1 MKKITMSVLCLLLA
15 VIMLVSTGCAG
26 KTPTETT
33 KAAAKTTAVTTG
45 GTTPP
50 ETTTPVDPAAE
61 QARFDEFIENL
72 FVNEISLDTLTL
84 HYTVSDPSVYGL
96 ENMEPRWEAS
106 DEDDKYPVEKI
117 VEILDGFDPSVL
129 TDSQK
134 LTYRVLRLYIK
145 QSQKFDDDRFKYMG
159 SSFDVGSGL
168 QSAIPTNLA
177 EYDFQ
182 REKDITDFIALVD
195 QLPEFIDSAIDD
207 EKERVDNGFGF
218 PDEVIDMIIDQCK
231 EIYDGEGDFYLI
243 DVFAEKANK
252 LDFIDDAKKSDYIE
266 KAKKAINE
274 KMLPAFKKIADS
286 FEGFKGKAKNEYG
299 LAGFEGGADYYQ
311 LLAQHASST
320 TLTCKE
326 MISALKQDY
335 DKLYAEL
342 YSIYQTNSKLYMDF
356 VNGKYVLGGDST
368 PTEIV
373 DKLREMIKTDF
384 PAIEGETYEL
394 DAMPEAMQNVM
405 STVLAYYV
413 TPQIE
418 NYLHGKIR
426 INPSTLDDEETF
438 STLAHEGFPGHM
450 YQTVSF
456 YNTNPAKIRKLLS
469 FPGYTEGWAVYA
481 ENYIYGL
488 YKFEGLDNGTAN
500 ALARLFII
508 NYRLSRNA
516 QCRMDIGINYEGWTV
531 GELKK
536 YLDDSGFDSSAAEEI
551 YYQFIGMPGTLLE
564 YYMGYLRLDNM
575 YNKAK
580 QTLAAKFSPTEFH
593 KVILETGPCYLDI
606 VEEAVDEYIE
616 KNK

>member
-1 MKKITMSVLCLLLA
+1 MRKTTLSVLCLLLA

-26 KTPTETT
+26 KTPTQTT
-33 KAAAKTTAVTTG
+33 KKVGKTTAAVTTG
-45 GTTPP
+45 G
-50 ETTTPVDPAAE
+50 TTTPVDPAAE
-61 QARFDEFIENL
+61 QARFDEFIEDL
-72 FVNEISLDTLTL
+72 FVNEVSLDTLTL
-84 HYTVSDPSVYGL
+84 NYTLSDPSAYGL
-96 ENMEPRWEAS
+96 EDTKPRWEAPE
-106 DEDDKYPVEKI
+106 EDDRYPVEKV
-117 VEILDGFDPSVL
+117 VEILESFDPSVL
-129 TDSQK
+129 NDSQK
-134 LTYRVLRLYIK
+134 VTYRVLSRYIN
-145 QSQKFDDDRFKYMG
+145 QSQELSDDRFKYMG

-177 EYDFQ
+177 EYDFR
-182 REKDITDFIALVD
+182 REKDISDFLSLID

-231 EIYDGEGDFYLI
+231 EIYDGEGEFYLI
-243 DVFAEKANK
+243 GVFAEKVNK
-252 LDFIDDAKKSDYIE
+252 VDFISDDKKADYIE
-266 KAKKAINE
+266 KAKKLINE
-274 KMLPAFKKIADS
+274 KMLPSFKKIADS

-299 LAGFEGGADYYQ
+299 LAGFEGGADYYE
-311 LLAQHASST
+311 LLAQYCSST
-320 TLTCKE
+320 TLSCKQ
-326 MISALKQDY
+326 MISALKKDY

-342 YSIYQTNSKLYMDF
+342 LSIYQTEKDLYSDF
-356 VNGKYVLGGDST
+356 VNGKYLLGGDST
-368 PTEIV
+368 PTEII
-373 DKLREMIKTDF
+373 DSLREMIKTDF

-394 DAMPEAMQNVM
+394 DVMPEAMQKVM
-405 STVLAYYV
+405 SSVLAYYV
-413 TPQIE
+413 TPQID

-450 YQTVSF
+450 YQTISF

-488 YKFEGLDNGTAN
+488 YKFEGLDSSKAK
-500 ALARLFII
+500 ALARLFVI
-508 NYRLSRNA
+508 NYRLSRNV

-536 YLDDSGFDSSAAEEI
+536 YLDESGFDSSAAEEI

-564 YYMGYLRLDNM
+564 YYMGYLSLDNM

-580 QTLAAKFSPTEFH
+580 QMLAAKFSSTEFH
-593 KVILETGPCYLDI
+593 KVILEIGPCCLDM
-606 VEEAVDEYIE
+606 VEEAVDKYIE